1 MLAYRSPAVPH
12 NGRMAEPLLPL
23 FPLEVVLLPGTPM
36 PLHIFEDRY
45 KEMIGEAIRSKTEF
59 GVVQAGE
66 KGIVSIGCT
75 ATVEQVV
82 NRHPDGRFDIVV
94 IGRRRFEIYLLDEEK
109 AYLRAAVTFFDDE
122 DKEEAPVELRAMVVA
137 GLKALRDAEEKEL
150 EVTPEY
156 TDPNLSFKIAWFIQ
170 ELPLRQTLLALR
182 SETERLR
189 HLAEYLPE
197 YVAKIRRVTHI
208 RKVAP
213 RNGHAVI
220 EVGNHGAEERN
231 G

>member
-1 MLAYRSPAVPH
+1 
-12 NGRMAEPLLPL
+12 MAEPLLPL

-36 PLHIFEDRY
+36 PLHIFEERY
-45 KEMIGEAIRSKTEF
+45 KEMIGDAISHKTEF

-66 KGIVSIGCT
+66 KGIVNIGCT
-75 ATVEQVV
+75 ATVERVV
-82 NRHPDGRFDIVV
+82 NRHPDGRLDIVV
-94 IGRRRFEIYLLDEEK
+94 VGRRRFEIFLLDEEK
-109 AYLRAAVTFFDDE
+109 AYLRAAVSFFDDE
-122 DKEEAPVELRAMVVA
+122 ETEQAPVELRAMAVA

-150 EVTPEY
+150 EAVPEF
-156 TDPNLSFKIAWFIQ
+156 TDPQLSFKVAFFIS

-189 HLAEYLPE
+189 HLTEFLPE
-197 YVAKIRRVTHI
+197 YVARVRRVTHV

-213 RNGHAVI
+213 RNGHGFIHLQEAG
-220 EVGNHGAEERN
+220 ESN

>member
-1 MLAYRSPAVPH
+1 
-12 NGRMAEPLLPL
+12 MAEPLLPL

-36 PLHIFEDRY
+36 PLHIFEERY
-45 KEMIGEAIRSKTEF
+45 KDMIGEAIRNKTEF

-66 KGIVSIGCT
+66 KGIVNIGCT

-82 NRHPDGRFDIVV
+82 NRHADGRMDIVV
-94 IGRRRFEIYLLDEEK
+94 VGRRRFEIFLLDEEK
-109 AYLRAAVTFFDDE
+109 AYLRAAVAFFDDE
-122 DKEEAPVELRAMVVA
+122 EAEPAPVELRAMAVA
-137 GLKALRDAEEKEL
+137 GLKALRAAEEKEL

-156 TDPNLSFKIAWFIQ
+156 TDPHLSFKIAWFIP
-170 ELPLRQTLLALR
+170 ELSLRQTLLSLR

-189 HLAEYLPE
+189 YLAEFLPE
-197 YVAKIRRVTHI
+197 YVAKIRRITHV

-213 RNGHAVI
+213 RNGHGFI
-220 EVGNHGAEERN
+220 RLEERDAEERN